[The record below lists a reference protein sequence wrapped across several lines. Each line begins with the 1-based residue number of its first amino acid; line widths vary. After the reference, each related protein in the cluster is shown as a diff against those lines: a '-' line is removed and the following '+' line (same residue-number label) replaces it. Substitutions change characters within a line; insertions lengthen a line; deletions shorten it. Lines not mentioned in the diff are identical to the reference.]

1 MLELTKTE
9 VKPTFDDAGLYLR
22 LMELLS
28 DEKTSETILLIL
40 KGKAGRLWEEEKG
53 RVLKVL
59 ALLDAAGAL
68 FKSELLHEDLLLST
82 VPVLRLWENLKP
94 VVDKLREETGIPSL
108 YSSFEE
114 MANSA
119 QKRGKRRR

>member
-68 FKSELLHEDLLLST
+68 FRSELLHEDLLFST

>member
-68 FKSELLHEDLLLST
+68 FRSELLHEDLLLST